1 VSSLLR
7 RWGPQVEEAMQ
18 VLVVDDNPCAVH
30 LLEQTLKRSEYDVLT
45 ASDGRSALEV
55 LEQGACQLVV
65 TDWEMPRMDGLEL
78 CRRVRGFSSVNY
90 IYVILMAA
98 RHDASDSIE
107 GMTAGADDFIVKPVQ
122 PSELILRV
130 RVGERLLALET
141 RDLLIFAL
149 AKLAESRD
157 NDSGAHLERVRTYS
171 RIIARHLSRLP
182 KHRDQVNADF
192 VQLIYLTSPLHDIGK
207 VAVPDGVLHKA
218 GPLTHDEFEVMKTH
232 TTHGAETL
240 DAALREYPAARF
252 LRMARDIAASH
263 HEWYDGSGYPR
274 GLAGEE
280 IPLCGRIVA
289 LADAYDAITSKR
301 VYKDSLP
308 HEKARAAI
316 IKGRGSHFDP
326 DVVDAF
332 LANEAKIVAVGPSLS
347 DDRASLAE
355 SLATA

>member
-1 VSSLLR
+1 
-7 RWGPQVEEAMQ
+7 MQ
-18 VLVVDDNPCAVH
+18 VLVVDDNPSAVH
-30 LLEQTLKRSEYDVLT
+30 LLEQTLKRSEYDVVT

-65 TDWEMPRMDGLEL
+65 TDWEMPQMNGLEL
-78 CRRVRGFSSVNY
+78 CRRVRSFGSVNY

-141 RDLLIFAL
+141 RDLLIFTL
-149 AKLAESRD
+149 TKLAESRD

-207 VAVPDGVLHKA
+207 VAVPDGVLRKA

-301 VYKDSLP
+301 VYKDALP

-316 IKGRGSHFDP
+316 VKGRGSHFDP

-332 LANEAKIVAVGPSLS
+332 LANEANIVAVGQSLS
-347 DDRASLAE
+347 NDRASLAE